1 MAPVRLIADPTGFVP
16 LVPMGFGWRPG
27 APVTIRLVIV
37 NDDPAIA
44 GEARV
49 RWAVARERGPET
61 AGVGKLRDAVR
72 RKTFSGDVACRM
84 PLLSEPALHVTTIS
98 LPIDAEGD
106 YGLDAELLGSSG
118 TMATAALEFTVAA
131 SLPDRRE
138 RPLLPDFL
146 AVRLVEP
153 GSLEVAPSS
162 LRFALRNRTRPAVL
176 TGLRD
181 LRLDGVL
188 LAGARL
194 LVETP
199 SGRVPLP
206 RRLELPLDRPV
217 RVVVEI
223 DPATPPKNGPAD
235 GVLEVDLTV
244 PGVAGGRVRVSGSP

>member
-1 MAPVRLIADPTGFVP
+1 
-16 LVPMGFGWRPG
+16 
-27 APVTIRLVIV
+27 
-37 NDDPAIA
+37 
-44 GEARV
+44 
-49 RWAVARERGPET
+49 
-61 AGVGKLRDAVR
+61 
-72 RKTFSGDVACRM
+72 M

-106 YGLDAELLGSSG
+106 YGLDAELLGAGG
-118 TMATAALEFTVAA
+118 TLATAALEFTVAA

-153 GSLEVAPSS
+153 GSLEVSPSS

-206 RRLELPLDRPV
+206 RRLELPLDWPV
-217 RVVVEI
+217 RVVVEF
-223 DPATPPKNGPAD
+223 DPATPPRNGPAD
-235 GVLEVDLTV
+235 GVLEVDLTI